1 MRPAPFLL
9 ALLLTA
15 PAAARDR
22 AQDARIEAAAR
33 RTFAFRVHLREDAV
47 EVQARNGVVTLTG
60 TVSDGFHR
68 TLAEETVAGLPG
80 VRSVENRL
88 KVRPDAPAEASD
100 AWLAARIRA
109 ALRYRRDL
117 RAERIDVEVRE
128 GVATLSGSV
137 PTAQDRDRAGAAVRE
152 VEGVREVRNT
162 LTVDAAVARPL
173 AERLDDATITAQ
185 VKVMLLFRRGTRTL
199 ATRVATDRGTVT
211 LRGTARTPA
220 ERRLAGQVARDVQ
233 GVRRVINRMT
243 VAPEPSS
250 GKSGG

>member
-1 MRPAPFLL
+1 MRPVPLLL

-47 EVQARNGVVTLTG
+47 DLQARNGVVTLTG

-100 AWLAARIRA
+100 AWLAARVRA

-128 GVATLSGSV
+128 GIATLSGSV
-137 PTAQDRDRAGAAVRE
+137 PAARDRDRAGAVVRD
-152 VEGVREVRNT
+152 VAGVREVRNT
-162 LTVDAAVARPL
+162 LTLDTAVARPL

-199 ATRVATDRGTVT
+199 ATRVSTYRGTVT
-211 LRGTARTPA
+211 LWGTARTGQ
-220 ERRLAGQVARDVQ
+220 ERALAAQVAREVS
-233 GVRRVINRMT
+233 GVRAVRNRMK
-243 VAPEPSS
+243 VAQGPTP
-250 GKSGG
+250 GGS